1 MNVEGPK
8 NVAASVRHRLL
19 NRAREEQQ
27 EFQLLLTRYAL
38 ERLVFRLS
46 RSSYLEKFVL
56 KGAMLF
62 YVWNP
67 TSGAYRPTRDIDF
80 LMRGENSVEILET
93 IFRKIV
99 QTEVSPDG
107 LVFDPESV
115 KAAQIREDNRYGG
128 IRVQLMA
135 MMEKARIPLQIDIG
149 FGDKITPGPEK
160 IDFPSLLGQ
169 EVSRLSGYPKET
181 VIAEKLEAMVSLGE
195 ANSRMKDFY
204 DIHFL
209 SLHYAFDGDI
219 LRRAIAATF
228 AVRGTVLPT
237 GEIYPLSA
245 KYSRDPARQ
254 RLWAGFLKRLGL
266 KEVETSFE
274 IVTQQIAVFV
284 QPLIQAASQ
293 NADFSRGWSPS
304 GYWQE

>member
-1 MNVEGPK
+1 MSAQNPK
-8 NVAASVRHRLL
+8 NTAASVRQRLL
-19 NRAREEQQ
+19 NRSREESQ
-27 EFQLLLTRYAL
+27 EFQLVLTRYAL
-38 ERLVFRLS
+38 ERLIFRLS
-46 RSSYLEKFVL
+46 LSSYAEKFVL

-67 TSGAYRPTRDIDF
+67 TAGAYRPTRDLDF

-107 LVFDPESV
+107 LVFDPESI
-115 KAAQIREDNRYGG
+115 KAAPIREDNRYGG

-149 FGDKITPGPEK
+149 FGDKITPGPEQ
-160 IDFPSLLGQ
+160 IAFPSLLGQ
-169 EVSRLSGYPKET
+169 ERARLSAYPKET
-181 VIAEKLEAMVSLGE
+181 VIAEKLEAIVSLGE

-209 SLHYAFDGDI
+209 SRHYAFDGDI
-219 LRRAIAATF
+219 LRQAIATTF
-228 AVRGTVLPT
+228 TGRGTAIPA

-245 KYSRDPARQ
+245 EFSRDPVRQ
-254 RLWAGFLKRLGL
+254 RLWTGFLKRLGL
-266 KEVETSFE
+266 KDVEPSFE
-274 IVTQQIAVFV
+274 IVTQQIAAFV
-284 QPLIQAASQ
+284 QAPIQAANQTAEFRKKWNSATQ
-293 NADFSRGWSPS
+293 
-304 GYWQE
+304 WQ

>member
-1 MNVEGPK
+1 MSAENLK

-19 NRAREEQQ
+19 NHAREEQQ
-27 EFQLLLTRYAL
+27 EFQLVLTRYAL
-38 ERLVFRLS
+38 ERLIFRLS
-46 RSSYLEKFVL
+46 LSPYAEKFVL

-67 TSGAYRPTRDIDF
+67 TAGAYRPTRDLDF

-93 IFRKIV
+93 IFRTIA
-99 QTEVSPDG
+99 QAEVNPDG
-107 LVFDPESV
+107 LVFDPKSV
-115 KAAQIREDNRYGG
+115 KAEPIREDNRYGG

-135 MMEKARIPLQIDIG
+135 VMEKARIPLQIDVG
-149 FGDKITPGPEK
+149 FGDKITPGPEQ
-160 IDFPSLLGQ
+160 ITFPSLLGQ
-169 EVSRLSGYPKET
+169 EVARLSAYPKET

-219 LRRAIAATF
+219 LRQAIAVTF
-228 AVRGTVLPT
+228 AVRRTVLPA

-245 KYSRDPARQ
+245 KFSRDPARQ
-254 RLWAGFLKRLGL
+254 RLLRL
-266 KEVETSFE
+266 
-274 IVTQQIAVFV
+274 
-284 QPLIQAASQ
+284 
-293 NADFSRGWSPS
+293 
-304 GYWQE
+304 

>member
-1 MNVEGPK
+1 VSAENLK

-19 NRAREEQQ
+19 NRAREEKQ
-27 EFQLLLTRYAL
+27 EFQLVLTRYAL
-38 ERLVFRLS
+38 ERLIYRLS
-46 RSSYLEKFVL
+46 LSSSAEKFVL

-67 TSGAYRPTRDIDF
+67 TSGAYRPTRDLDF

-107 LVFDPESV
+107 LLFDPKSV
-115 KAAQIREDNRYGG
+115 KAEPIREDNRYGG
-128 IRVQLMA
+128 LRVNLMA
-135 MMEKARIPLQIDIG
+135 RLEKARIPLQIDVG
-149 FGDKITPGPEK
+149 FGDKITPGPEQ
-160 IDFPSLLGQ
+160 ITFPSLLGQ
-169 EVSRLSGYPKET
+169 EVARLSAYPKET

-209 SLHYAFDGDI
+209 YLHYAFDGDI
-219 LRRAIAATF
+219 LRQAIAATF

-245 KYSRDPARQ
+245 EFSRDPARQ
-254 RLWAGFLKRLGL
+254 RLWTGFLKRLGL
-266 KEVETSFE
+266 KDVEPSFE
-274 IVTQQIAVFV
+274 IVTQQIAAFV
-284 QPLIQAASQ
+284 QPLIQAASR
-293 NADFSRGWSPS
+293 NTDFARRWHPTGP
-304 GYWQE
+304 WQ

>member
-1 MNVEGPK
+1 VSAQNPK
-8 NVAASVRHRLL
+8 NTAASVRQRLL
-19 NRAREEQQ
+19 NRSREESQ
-27 EFQLLLTRYAL
+27 EFQLVLTRYAL
-38 ERLVFRLS
+38 ERLIFRLS
-46 RSSYLEKFVL
+46 LSSYAEKFVL

-67 TSGAYRPTRDIDF
+67 TAGAYRPTRDLDF

-107 LVFDPESV
+107 LVFDPESIN
-115 KAAQIREDNRYGG
+115 AAPIREDNRYGG

-135 MMEKARIPLQIDIG
+135 MLEKARIPLQIDVG
-149 FGDKITPGPEK
+149 FGDKITPGPEQ
-160 IDFPSLLGQ
+160 ITFPSLLGQ
-169 EVSRLSGYPKET
+169 EVARLSAYPKET

-219 LRRAIAATF
+219 LRQAIAATF
-228 AVRGTVLPT
+228 TGRGTAIPA

-245 KYSRDPARQ
+245 EFSRNPARQ
-254 RLWAGFLKRLGL
+254 RLWTGFLKRLGL
-266 KEVETSFE
+266 KDVEPSFE
-274 IVTQQIAVFV
+274 IVTQQIAAFV
-284 QPLIQAASQ
+284 QAPIQAANQSAEFRKKWNSATQ
-293 NADFSRGWSPS
+293 
-304 GYWQE
+304 WQ

>member
-1 MNVEGPK
+1 MSAENLK
-8 NVAASVRHRLL
+8 NVAASVRQRLL
-19 NRAREEQQ
+19 NRAREESQ
-27 EFQLLLTRYAL
+27 EFQLVLTRYAL
-38 ERLVFRLS
+38 ERLIFRLS
-46 RSSYLEKFVL
+46 LSSYADKFVL

-67 TSGAYRPTRDIDF
+67 TAGAYRPTRDLDF

-99 QTEVSPDG
+99 ETEVSPDG
-107 LVFDPESV
+107 LVFDPESI
-115 KAAQIREDNRYGG
+115 KAAPIREDNRYGG
-128 IRVQLMA
+128 IRVLLMA

-149 FGDKITPGPEK
+149 FGDKITPGPEQ
-160 IDFPSLLGQ
+160 IAFPSLLGQ
-169 EVSRLSGYPKET
+169 EEARLSAYPKET

-209 SLHYAFDGDI
+209 SLHYAFDGNI
-219 LRRAIAATF
+219 LRQAIAATF
-228 AVRGTVLPT
+228 AVRGTAIPV

-245 KYSRDPARQ
+245 AFSGDPARQ
-254 RLWAGFLKRLGL
+254 RLWTGFLKRLGL
-266 KEVETSFE
+266 KDVETSFE
-274 IVTQQIAVFV
+274 IVTQQIAAFV

-293 NADFSRGWSPS
+293 NTDVSRRWSPS
-304 GYWQE
+304 GLR

>member
-1 MNVEGPK
+1 VSAENLK
-8 NVAASVRHRLL
+8 NVAASVRQRLL
-19 NRAREEQQ
+19 NRAREDNQ
-27 EFQLLLTRYAL
+27 EFQLVLTRYAL
-38 ERLVFRLS
+38 ERLIFRLS
-46 RSSYLEKFVL
+46 LSPYAEKFVL

-67 TSGAYRPTRDIDF
+67 TAGAYRPTRDLDF

-107 LVFDPESV
+107 LVFDLESI
-115 KAAQIREDNRYGG
+115 KAAPIREDNRYGG

-135 MMEKARIPLQIDIG
+135 MMEKARIPLQIDVG
-149 FGDKITPGPEK
+149 FGDKITPGPEQ
-160 IDFPSLLGQ
+160 ITFPSLLGQ
-169 EVSRLSGYPKET
+169 EVARLSAYPKET

-209 SLHYAFDGDI
+209 SLHYAFDGNI
-219 LRRAIAATF
+219 LSQAISATF

-245 KYSRDPARQ
+245 EFSRDPARQ
-254 RLWAGFLKRLGL
+254 RLWTGFLKRLGL
-266 KEVETSFE
+266 KDVEPSFE
-274 IVTQQIAVFV
+274 KVTQQIAAFV
-284 QPLIQAASQ
+284 QAPIQAASQ
-293 NADFSRGWSPS
+293 DANFTGKWSP
-304 GYWQE
+304 GGPWQ